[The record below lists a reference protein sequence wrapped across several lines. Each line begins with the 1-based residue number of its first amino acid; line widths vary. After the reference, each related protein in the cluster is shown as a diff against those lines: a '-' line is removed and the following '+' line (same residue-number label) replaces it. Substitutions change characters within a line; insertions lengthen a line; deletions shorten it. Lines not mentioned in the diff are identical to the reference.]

1 MGTKTLAEEMGQ
13 LARTYENEFFD
24 PDTFRFIISL
34 IRDTAKQGKYNLRLS
49 VRGSSEMYRSLIRHL
64 QAEGFMATFMYGP
77 ASDDGT
83 INPNYIYIH
92 WR

>member
-1 MGTKTLAEEMGQ
+1 MSKTLADEMSQ
-13 LARTYENEFFD
+13 LARDYENEFFD
-24 PDTFRFIISL
+24 PDTFRSIISL
-34 IRDTAKQGKYNLRLS
+34 IRNAAGQGKYNLRLS
-49 VRGSSEMYRSLIRHL
+49 VWGSSEMYRSLIRHL
-64 QAEGFMATFMYGP
+64 QTEGFLATFMYGP

>member
-1 MGTKTLAEEMGQ
+1 MKNTLADEMSQ

-24 PDTFRFIISL
+24 PDTFRSIISL
-34 IRDTAKQGKYNLRLS
+34 IRNAAGQGKYNLRLS
-49 VRGSSEMYRSLIRHL
+49 VWGSAEMYRSLIRHL
-64 QAEGFMATFMYGP
+64 QAEGFLATFMYGP

-83 INPNYIYIH
+83 INPNYISIS